1 MIAKQISVF
10 LENKPGRLAKFTD
23 VLDQNKIDMH
33 ALSVADT
40 PDFGIVR
47 MIVDD
52 SALVAEVLK
61 KAGYILSITPVLAVE
76 IPNVPG
82 GLNKVL
88 QILDKNEINV
98 DYTYAFNSRKKGTA
112 YMVFRVANNDIA
124 RQVLLDADVKVLSQK
139 ELLDL

>member
-1 MIAKQISVF
+1 MTAKQISVF
-10 LENKPGRLAKFTD
+10 LENRPGSLATFTE
-23 VLDQNKIDMH
+23 VLDQNNVNMH

-52 SALVAEVLK
+52 STLTATILK
-61 KAGYILSITPVLAVE
+61 EAGYVLSITSVLAVE
-76 IPNVPG
+76 IPNTPG

-88 QILDKNEINV
+88 QILKKNEINV
-98 DYTYAFNSRKKGTA
+98 AYTYAFTSKKVGSA
-112 YMVFRVANNDIA
+112 YMVFRVADNEMA
-124 RQVLLDADVKVLSQK
+124 TKVLEESKVKIISQK